1 MTNKTTAELLAEL
14 REKLELAK
22 EPGGE
27 KAVAKRDKKGIPSAR
42 ARIHAL
48 IDPGS
53 FLEIG
58 ALCKT
63 PGDPNALFGDGVVT
77 GHGTIN
83 GRPVGVFSHDQT
95 VFQGSVGEMFG
106 RKVARLMEWVAMV
119 GCPIIGINDSAGA
132 RIQDAVTS
140 LAWYAELGR
149 RHELLRG
156 TVPEVSIILGK
167 CAGGAVYSPI
177 QTDLVVAVRDQG
189 YMFVTGPDVIKDVTG
204 QDVTLDE
211 LGGADAQARY
221 GNIHQVVEDEKAA
234 FSYVRDYL
242 SFLPANTFDDPP
254 VVNPGLEPEI
264 TPHDLELDSIVP
276 DSDNMAYDMHEILLR
291 IFDDGDVFDVAQQQ
305 GQAIITA
312 FARVDGHAVGVI
324 ANQPMYLS
332 GAIDNQAS
340 DKAARFIR
348 FCDSYNLPL
357 VFVVDTPG
365 FMPGVE
371 QEKGGIIKRG
381 GRFLNAVVEADIPKV
396 TITIRKSYGGAYAV
410 MGSKQL
416 SADLNFAWPTAR
428 IAVIGAE
435 GAAQL
440 LVKRFPDPTAPEV
453 QKIQGRLHRRLQPEH
468 GHPVDRRRARVH
480 RRGDPA
486 ARDPATPAQ
495 VSASVAGQAD
505 QACSAQARPAADL
518 RAHRQ
523 MHDTPRAL
531 PTRGVPK
538 SAGDQSKSNRSLF
551 ITLSHA
557 LTKSATNLSFA
568 SSVA

>member
-1 MTNKTTAELLAEL
+1 MTTDAETQATKASTTAGKLAEL
-14 REKLELAK
+14 REKLALAAD
-22 EPGGE
+22 PGDE
-27 KAVAKRDKKGIPSAR
+27 KAKARRDKKGIPSAR

-48 IDPGS
+48 LDPGS

-58 ALCKT
+58 ALAKT
-63 PGDPNALFGDGVVT
+63 PGDPNAFYGDGVVT

-83 GRPVGVFSHDQT
+83 GRPVAVFSHDQT

-156 TVPEVSIILGK
+156 VVPEISIILGK

-204 QDVTLDE
+204 EDVSLDE

-221 GNIHQVVEDEKAA
+221 GNIHQVVADEAAA
-234 FSYVRDYL
+234 FQYVRDYL
-242 SFLPANTFDDPP
+242 QFLPPNMFDDAP
-254 VVNPGLEPEI
+254 VINPGLEPEI
-264 TPHDLELDSIVP
+264 TPHDLELDSLVP

-291 IFDDGDVFDVAQQQ
+291 MFDDGDIFDVAEQQ
-305 GQAIITA
+305 GPSIITA
-312 FARVDGHAVGVI
+312 FARVDGHPVGVI
-324 ANQPMYLS
+324 ANQPMHMS
-332 GAIDNQAS
+332 GAIDNEAS
-340 DKAARFIR
+340 DKATRFIR

-365 FMPGVE
+365 FLPGVE

-381 GRFLNAVVEADIPKV
+381 GRFLNAVVEADVPKV

-416 SADLNFAWPTAR
+416 TADLNFAWPTAR

-453 QKIQGRLHRRLQPEH
+453 QKI
-468 GHPVDRRRARVH
+468 RADFIE
-480 RRGDPA
+480 GYNLNM
-486 ARDPATPAQ
+486 ATPWI
-495 VSASVAGQAD
+495 
-505 QACSAQARPAADL
+505 AAERGFVDAVIEPHQTRLLL
-518 RAHRQ
+518 RKSLKLLRDKQISRVLRKHGL
-523 MHDTPRAL
+523 TP
-531 PTRGVPK
+531 
-538 SAGDQSKSNRSLF
+538 
-551 ITLSHA
+551 I
-557 LTKSATNLSFA
+557 
-568 SSVA
+568 